1 MATYHRQDGTIEFT
15 NKQGALVGR
24 LAGTK
29 LTDVEVYR
37 IAAHW
42 WTPSWRAIVATAIAL
57 AESSGYVRAEG
68 DLHMRSSSWG
78 ASVGLW
84 QIRVAPGKE
93 STMFDTAD
101 NAAAAHALWAKRG
114 WMPWGAFKSGAYLK
128 YLPRARAASKTGR

>member
-1 MATYHRQDGTIEFT
+1 MATRRRADGTVEFT

-24 LAGTK
+24 LAGVK

-37 IAAHW
+37 LASKW
-42 WTPSWRAIVATAIAL
+42 WTPPWRAIVATAIAI
-57 AESSGYVRAEG
+57 AESSGYTRAEG

-93 STMFDTAD
+93 DTMFDSAA
-101 NAAAAHALWAKRG
+101 NVAAAHALWAKRG
-114 WMPWGAFKSGAYLK
+114 WAPWGAFKSGAFLRYM
-128 YLPRARAASKTGR
+128 PRARAASKIGR

>member
-42 WTPSWRAIVATAIAL
+42 WTPSWRAVVATAIAL
-57 AESSGYVRAEG
+57 ATRAPILIAPSGPSTTTQA
-68 DLHMRSSSWG
+68 LLTLSMPN
-78 ASVGLW
+78 SVSL
-84 QIRVAPGKE
+84 RLTL
-93 STMFDTAD
+93 S
-101 NAAAAHALWAKRG
+101 
-114 WMPWGAFKSGAYLK
+114 
-128 YLPRARAASKTGR
+128 